1 MSGKL
6 EGDVGTTSAEEGNEE
21 RVDDNVTAANPR
33 AGIPAW
39 RWIVTLLGIFF
50 GALLYGLDMTIAADV
65 QASVYETLGDIEN
78 LAWVG
83 VGFPM
88 ASVAVILLQGR
99 AFGLFN
105 VKTLM
110 LSSIFIFE
118 VGSAVCGAAPTSNAL
133 IVGRVIAGVGG
144 SGMYLGALTYI
155 SIFAAKK
162 EIPLYN
168 ALIGLSWGVGA
179 ILGPV
184 IGGAFSVS
192 AATWRWAFYI
202 NLPLAAL
209 FAPVYF
215 FIFPSFNTRKDL
227 SRAEKLRE
235 IDWIGAVLNGA
246 VFVLF
251 MIVVTF
257 GGSTFPWNSG
267 SAIALWVVWG
277 VCLVAY
283 VFQQYFSILTTPER
297 RIFPSHFLGSRSL
310 VLLYV
315 TTAGAAAANGIA
327 LYYIPLFF
335 QFTRGDT
342 ALQAAVRLLPLVIV
356 FILSVMVAGATLPVT
371 GRYGIYYIIGGA
383 LVIVG
388 GALMFTVDAETST
401 AKIYGYEVL
410 LAAGTGLPFQT
421 AYAVA
426 ASKVHER
433 DRANAIGFINVSQ
446 IGTVAISLT
455 IAGSLFQNL
464 GFNSLKSAFE
474 GYGFPDE
481 YVRSALSGSVS
492 PIFSSADPAVVELA
506 IASVAD
512 TIRRIFGAVT
522 AGGAV
527 LFVGGVLMPWE
538 KIDLEAVAA

>member
-1 MSGKL
+1 MGM
-6 EGDVGTTSAEEGNEE
+6 
-21 RVDDNVTAANPR
+21 
-33 AGIPAW
+33 PAW

-50 GALLYGLDMTIAADV
+50 GALLYGKCFAPPPSPLFVRASESQTEKAVSGLGMTIAADV

-78 LAWVG
+78 PAW
-83 VGFPM
+83 
-88 ASVAVILLQGR
+88 GR

-105 VKTLM
+105 VKALM
-110 LSSIFIFE
+110 LSSIAIFE
-118 VGSAVCGAAPTSNAL
+118 VGSAVCGAAPTSDAL
-133 IVGRVIAGVGG
+133 VVGRVIAGIGG

-155 SIFAAKK
+155 SIFATKK

-215 FIFPSFNTRKDL
+215 FVFPSFNPRKDI
-227 SRAEKLRE
+227 SQVEKLQE
-235 IDWIGAVLNGA
+235 IDCIGAVLNGA

-251 MIVVTF
+251 IIVVTF
-257 GGSTFPWNSG
+257 SGSTFPWNSG

-277 VCLVAY
+277 VCLVTY
-283 VFQQYFSILTTPER
+283 VLQQYFSILTTPDR
-297 RIFPSHFLGSRSL
+297 RIFPLHFLGPPSL

-356 FILSVMVAGATLPVT
+356 FILSVMVAGASLPLT
-371 GRYGIYYIIGGA
+371 GRYSIFYVVGGA
-383 LVIVG
+383 LVIAG
-388 GALMFTVDAETST
+388 GALMFTVDVGTST
-401 AKIYGYEVL
+401 GKIYGFEVL

-433 DRANAIGFINVSQ
+433 DRANAIGFINVAQ

-464 GFNSLKSAFE
+464 GFNSLKSAFA
-474 GYGFPDE
+474 GYGFPDD
-481 YVRSALSGSVS
+481 YIRSALSGTVS
-492 PIFSSADPAVVELA
+492 PIFSSADPVVVALAVS
-506 IASVAD
+506 SVAD

-527 LFVGGVLMPWE
+527 LFVGGLLMPWE
-538 KIDLEAVAA
+538 KLDLEAVAA

>member
-1 MSGKL
+1 MLGKP
-6 EGDVGTTSAEEGNEE
+6 EGDVGTSSAEEGSRE
-21 RVDDNVTAANPR
+21 RVDDNVTVANPR
-33 AGIPAW
+33 IGMSAW
-39 RWIVTLLGIFF
+39 RWIVTLLGILF
-50 GALLYGLDMTIAADV
+50 GALLYGLDMAIAAD
-65 QASVYETLGDIEN
+65 N

-88 ASVAVILLQGR
+88 ASVAAILLQGR
-99 AFGLFN
+99 AYGLFD
-105 VKTLM
+105 VKGLM
-110 LSSIFIFE
+110 LFSIAIFE
-118 VGSAVCGAAPTSNAL
+118 VGSALCGAAPTSDAL
-133 IVGRVIAGVGG
+133 IIGRVIAGIGG
-144 SGMYLGALTYI
+144 SGMYLG
-155 SIFAAKK
+155 K
-162 EIPLYN
+162 N

-192 AATWRWAFYI
+192 AATWRCAFYI

-215 FIFPSFNTRKDL
+215 FVFPSFNPRKDL
-227 SRAEKLRE
+227 SQVERLRE
-235 IDWIGAVLNGA
+235 IDWIGAVLNGT

-257 GGSTFPWNSG
+257 GGSTFPWNCG

-277 VCLVAY
+277 VGLVAY
-283 VFQQYFSILTTPER
+283 VLQRYFSILTTPDR
-297 RIFPSHFLGSRSL
+297 RIFPLHFLGSRSL
-310 VLLYV
+310 VLLHV

-356 FILSVMVAGATLPVT
+356 FILSVMVAGASLPLT
-371 GRYGIYYIIGGA
+371 GRYSIFYVGWA
-383 LVIVG
+383 LVIAG
-388 GALMFTVDAETST
+388 GALMFTVDVGTST
-401 AKIYGYEVL
+401 GKIYGFE
-410 LAAGTGLPFQT
+410 T

-433 DRANAIGFINVSQ
+433 DRANAIGFINVAQ

-464 GFNSLKSAFE
+464 GFNSLKSAFA
-474 GYGFPDE
+474 GYGFPND
-481 YVRSALSGSVS
+481 YIRPALSGTVS
-492 PIFSSADPAVVELA
+492 PIFSSVDPVVVALAVS
-506 IASVAD
+506 SVAD

-527 LFVGGVLMPWE
+527 LFVGSVLMPWE
-538 KIDLEAVAA
+538 KLDLKAVAG